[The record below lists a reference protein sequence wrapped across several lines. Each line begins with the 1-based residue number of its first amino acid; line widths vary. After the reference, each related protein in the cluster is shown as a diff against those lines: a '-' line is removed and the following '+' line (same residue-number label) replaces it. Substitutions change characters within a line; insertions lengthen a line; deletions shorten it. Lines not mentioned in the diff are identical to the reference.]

1 LPKGVGDDAI
11 EQVASLL
18 SGLTSVIELTKI
30 DLECYGNLFKTGWS
44 IPFLFEDESIHLR
57 LLIPESFPFAP
68 PRIGIWPK
76 RDILSWPHLEE
87 CGLLCLLSNNQG
99 VSPERPGDVVVYL
112 LVEAIKLVKENL
124 KEIDI
129 TSFRDEFISYWAK
142 WAKGGHRI
150 VSLMPPDSVS
160 KVVLAIDYKNFTI
173 VSNESDLLCN
183 WCEAVF
189 KRKFESKS
197 IYKMPY
203 IWLEQFP
210 IPSEYPTTVSKLNTI
225 IKQSEAVGSVLD
237 EFMVRQTIVRPVK
250 ILFGSSDSNGSA
262 FGGLNISHVKKFDR
276 SSQVGQWKGRRKA
289 IPIHSKITTQ
299 IEGIRVV
306 RCDPEWI
313 HGRDQNMH
321 IRDLQTRRV
330 LILGVGSLGSGVAQ
344 LLSKSGVGQITL
356 IDPDFIASENVG
368 RHELGIQALWDE
380 NGASLYK
387 ATALAN
393 QLTAQFPHAKIFGV
407 SKNWQN
413 LKIEDL
419 FGADLVVSTIGEW
432 SAEAQLNNLISKYP
446 DPPPIVFGWTEPHA
460 VAGHGVLIMP
470 HEGCL
475 RCIVNEMGIPKTP
488 VAEIPIENVLRPIP
502 ACGGHFQ
509 PYGAVELSYIQ
520 SLVAELCL
528 SVLIGD
534 IETSQIYSW
543 IGSETLLKSV
553 SANWNQD
560 WIQLNGDPGGGSKI
574 QKSAFIRDPHCFC
587 CGS

>member
-1 LPKGVGDDAI
+1 MPKGVGEDAI

-30 DLECYGNLFKTGWS
+30 DLEYYGNLFKTGWS
-44 IPFLFEDESIHLR
+44 IPGLFEDESIFLR
-57 LLIPESFPFAP
+57 LLIPDSFPFAP
-68 PRIGIWPK
+68 PRVGIWPK

-99 VSPERPGDVVVYL
+99 VSPERPGEVVVYML
-112 LVEAIKLVKENL
+112 MEAIKLVKENL
-124 KEIDI
+124 NEIDE
-129 TSFRDEFISYWAK
+129 TSFRDEFISYWGK
-142 WAKGGHRI
+142 WAKDGQRI
-150 VSLMPPDSVS
+150 VSLVPPDNVS
-160 KVVLAIDYKNFTI
+160 KVIWAIDHKNFTI
-173 VSNESDLLCN
+173 VSDESVSLRN
-183 WCEAVF
+183 WCETVF
-189 KRKFESKS
+189 KCKFEKNS

-210 IPSEYPTTVSKLNTI
+210 IPSEYPTTISELNTI
-225 IKQSEAVGSVLD
+225 IKRSDAATNLLD
-237 EFMVRQTIVRPVK
+237 AFTVSKAIIRPIK
-250 ILFGSSDSNGSA
+250 ILFGSSNSNGSA
-262 FGGLNISHVKKFDR
+262 FGGLNISHIKKFDR
-276 SSQVGQWKGRRKA
+276 SSQSGQRKRRRKA

-306 RCDPEWI
+306 RCDPKWV

-321 IRDLQTRRV
+321 IDDLQTRRV

-344 LLSKSGVGQITL
+344 LLAKSGVGQITL

-380 NGASLYK
+380 KGAGVNK

-407 SKNWQN
+407 SENWQTI
-413 LKIEDL
+413 KIEDL
-419 FGADLVVSTIGEW
+419 FDADLIVSTIGEW
-432 SAEAQLNNLISKYP
+432 SAEAELNNLISKYP
-446 DPPPIVFGWTEPHA
+446 TPPPIVFGWTEPYA
-460 VAGHGVLIMP
+460 IAGHGVLIMP

-475 RCIVNEMGIPKTP
+475 RCIVNEMGIPKIP
-488 VAEIPIENVLRPIP
+488 VAEIPMENVLRPIP

-528 SVLIGD
+528 SVLIGAVKS
-534 IETSQIYSW
+534 SQIYSW
-543 IGSETLLKSV
+543 IGSQILLKSV
-553 SANWNQD
+553 SANWNPS
-560 WIQLNGDPGGGSKI
+560 WIQLNGDPSDGSKI
-574 QKSAFIRDPHCFC
+574 QKSVFVRDPHCFC